1 MEQNKLLLRTAF
13 ACMSCDGDIASEEVD
28 LIKQMSKEK
37 LLFGEIDI
45 DKELNELVKEINL
58 KGKGFLKQYLI
69 SLAEESLTEEQ
80 ELKVAD
86 VAVQTI
92 RADNRIE
99 YSEIKFFKVL
109 RSNLKIV
116 SDETLLEKID
126 GIDENYLA
134 QDIQADYLQMYDDYF
149 STIELPK
156 FEMKQKSAR
165 AGWRGWI
172 CFKLLVLQG
181 EGCSGIVRSLNHFE
195 MANRFSS

>member
-1 MEQNKLLLRTAF
+1 MEQNELLLRTAF
-13 ACMSCDGDIASEEVD
+13 ACMSCDGDIASEEVE
-28 LIKQMSKEK
+28 LIKQMSREK
-37 LLFGEIDI
+37 QLFGEIDI
-45 DKELNELVKEINL
+45 DKELDNLVKEINL
-58 KGKGFLKQYLI
+58 KGNGFLKQYLV

-80 ELKVAD
+80 ELRVAD

-92 RADNRIE
+92 RSDNRIE

-149 STIELPK
+149 NTVELPK
-156 FEMKQKSAR
+156 FNIELSCVQPSK
-165 AGWRGWI
+165 
-172 CFKLLVLQG
+172 
-181 EGCSGIVRSLNHFE
+181 
-195 MANRFSS
+195 

>member
-1 MEQNKLLLRTAF
+1 MEQNELLLRTAF
-13 ACMSCDGDIASEEVD
+13 ACMSCDGDIASEEVE
-28 LIKQMSKEK
+28 LIKQMANERH
-37 LLFGEIDI
+37 LFGDIDI
-45 DKELNELVKEINL
+45 DKELDSLVSEINK
-58 KGKGFLKQYLI
+58 KGKAFLKQYLV

-80 ELKVAD
+80 ELKVAE

-92 RADNRIE
+92 RIDNRIE

-149 STIELPK
+149 NTIELPK
-156 FEMKQKSAR
+156 FEILKQDLKSI
-165 AGWRGWI
+165 G
-172 CFKLLVLQG
+172 
-181 EGCSGIVRSLNHFE
+181 S
-195 MANRFSS
+195 

>member
-1 MEQNKLLLRTAF
+1 MEQNELFLRTAF
-13 ACMSCDGDIASEEVD
+13 ACMSCDGEIALEEVE

-37 LLFGEIDI
+37 QLFGEIDI
-45 DKELNELVKEINL
+45 DKELDELVREINL
-58 KGKGFLKQYLI
+58 KGKGFLKQYLVN
-69 SLAEESLTEEQ
+69 LAEESLTEEQ

-149 STIELPK
+149 STTELPK
-156 FEMKQKSAR
+156 FEITS
-165 AGWRGWI
+165 
-172 CFKLLVLQG
+172 VH
-181 EGCSGIVRSLNHFE
+181 LNPLT
-195 MANRFSS
+195 NR

>member
-1 MEQNKLLLRTAF
+1 MEINELLLRTAF
-13 ACMSCDGDIASEEVD
+13 ACMSCDGDIASEEVE

-37 LLFGEIDI
+37 QLFGEIDI
-45 DKELNELVKEINL
+45 NKELDELVKEINQ
-58 KGKGFLKQYLI
+58 KGKGFLKQYLV

-86 VAVQTI
+86 VAVRTI

-109 RSNLKIV
+109 RSNLKNV

-156 FEMKQKSAR
+156 FEILKQDLKSV
-165 AGWRGWI
+165 G
-172 CFKLLVLQG
+172 
-181 EGCSGIVRSLNHFE
+181 S
-195 MANRFSS
+195 

>member
-1 MEQNKLLLRTAF
+1 MEQNELLLRTAF
-13 ACMSCDGDIASEEVD
+13 ACMSCDGEIASEEVE

-37 LLFGEIDI
+37 QLFGEIDI
-45 DKELNELVKEINL
+45 DKELDELVREINL
-58 KGKGFLKQYLI
+58 KGKGFLKQYLVN
-69 SLAEESLTEEQ
+69 LAEESLTEEQ

-156 FEMKQKSAR
+156 FEMKT
-165 AGWRGWI
+165 I
-172 CFKLLVLQG
+172 NP
-181 EGCSGIVRSLNHFE
+181 NH
-195 MANRFSS
+195 SS

>member
-1 MEQNKLLLRTAF
+1 MEQNELLLRTAF
-13 ACMSCDGDIASEEVD
+13 ACMSCDGDIATEEVA
-28 LIKQMSKEK
+28 LIKQMSEENH
-37 LLFGEIDI
+37 LFGEIDI
-45 DKELNELVKEINL
+45 DKELNTLVKEINL
-58 KGKGFLKQYLI
+58 KGKGFLKQYLT
-69 SLAEESLTEEQ
+69 SLAEETLTEEQ

-134 QDIQADYLQMYDDYF
+134 QDIQAGYLQMYDDYF
-149 STIELPK
+149 NTIELPK
-156 FEMKQKSAR
+156 FEILKHDLKSI
-165 AGWRGWI
+165 G
-172 CFKLLVLQG
+172 
-181 EGCSGIVRSLNHFE
+181 S
-195 MANRFSS
+195 

>member
-1 MEQNKLLLRTAF
+1 MEQSELLLRTAF
-13 ACMSCDGDIASEEVD
+13 ACMSCDGDIASEEVE

-37 LLFGEIDI
+37 QLFGEVDI
-45 DKELNELVKEINL
+45 DKELDELVSEINL
-58 KGKGFLKQYLI
+58 KGKGFLKQYLQ

-156 FEMKQKSAR
+156 FEILKQDFKSV
-165 AGWRGWI
+165 G
-172 CFKLLVLQG
+172 
-181 EGCSGIVRSLNHFE
+181 S
-195 MANRFSS
+195 

>member
-1 MEQNKLLLRTAF
+1 MEQNELLLRTAF
-13 ACMSCDGDIASEEVD
+13 ACMSCDGDIASEEVE

-37 LLFGEIDI
+37 HLFGEVDI
-45 DKELNELVKEINL
+45 DKELDRLVNEINL
-58 KGKGFLKQYLI
+58 KGKGFLKQYLK

-149 STIELPK
+149 NTTELPK
-156 FEMKQKSAR
+156 FEILNSNLKS
-165 AGWRGWI
+165 I
-172 CFKLLVLQG
+172 
-181 EGCSGIVRSLNHFE
+181 EN
-195 MANRFSS
+195 